1 MRIQVSLFTVLAV
14 FVVLQG
20 ATILLTL
27 FLASRGTGL
36 VLDLFQELD
45 EKLAG
50 AIQKVLESGGLEG
63 VQPVNPLQQAIAQ
76 MLIEIAGHAPVSINQ
91 LPVRPEQGSE
101 DLAHNRLADALSAA
115 KDHRR
120 ARLVPWPLHHLGKP
134 SEEPAEVRLIALAD
148 IAQQVIPE
156 DRP

>member
-1 MRIQVSLFTVLAV
+1 MQVTLFTVLAV

-50 AIQKVLESGGLEG
+50 AIKNLVETGSLSGIE
-63 VQPVNPLQQAIAQ
+63 QVNPIQQAIAQ
-76 MLIEIAGHAPVSINQ
+76 MLIGKINQ
-91 LPVRPEQGSE
+91 ELPQRNPNGQFQEKLE
-101 DLAHNRLADALSAA
+101 
-115 KDHRR
+115 
-120 ARLVPWPLHHLGKP
+120 
-134 SEEPAEVRLIALAD
+134 
-148 IAQQVIPE
+148 
-156 DRP
+156 

>member
-1 MRIQVSLFTVLAV
+1 MRIQVSLITVLAV

-50 AIQKVLESGGLEG
+50 AIKNLVETGGLSGIE
-63 VQPVNPLQQAIAQ
+63 PVNPLQQAIAQ
-76 MLIEIAGHAPVSINQ
+76 MLIGKINQ
-91 LPVRPEQGSE
+91 ELPQRDPNGQFQPKLE
-101 DLAHNRLADALSAA
+101 
-115 KDHRR
+115 
-120 ARLVPWPLHHLGKP
+120 
-134 SEEPAEVRLIALAD
+134 
-148 IAQQVIPE
+148 
-156 DRP
+156 

>member
-50 AIQKVLESGGLEG
+50 AIQKELESGGLEG

-76 MLIEIAGHAPVSINQ
+76 MLIGKMQAELPERAPNGQ
-91 LPVRPEQGSE
+91 FQEKLQ
-101 DLAHNRLADALSAA
+101 
-115 KDHRR
+115 
-120 ARLVPWPLHHLGKP
+120 
-134 SEEPAEVRLIALAD
+134 
-148 IAQQVIPE
+148 
-156 DRP
+156 

>member
-1 MRIQVSLFTVLAV
+1 MQVTLFTVLAV

-50 AIQKVLESGGLEG
+50 AIKNVVESGGLAGIE
-63 VQPVNPLQQAIAQ
+63 PVNPLQQAIAQ
-76 MLIEIAGHAPVSINQ
+76 MLIGKMNQ
-91 LPVRPEQGSE
+91 ELPQRNPNGQFQEKVE
-101 DLAHNRLADALSAA
+101 
-115 KDHRR
+115 
-120 ARLVPWPLHHLGKP
+120 
-134 SEEPAEVRLIALAD
+134 
-148 IAQQVIPE
+148 
-156 DRP
+156 

>member
-50 AIQKVLESGGLEG
+50 AIKGIVETGALGGIE
-63 VQPVNPLQQAIAQ
+63 PVNPLQQAIAQ
-76 MLIEIAGHAPVSINQ
+76 MLIGKMQAE
-91 LPVRPEQGSE
+91 LPQRDPNGRFQENVE
-101 DLAHNRLADALSAA
+101 
-115 KDHRR
+115 
-120 ARLVPWPLHHLGKP
+120 
-134 SEEPAEVRLIALAD
+134 
-148 IAQQVIPE
+148 
-156 DRP
+156 

>member
-36 VLDLFQELD
+36 VLELFQELD

-50 AIQKVLESGGLEG
+50 AIKNVVESAGLTGIE
-63 VQPVNPLQQAIAQ
+63 PVNPLQQAIAQ
-76 MLIEIAGHAPVSINQ
+76 MLIGKINQ
-91 LPVRPEQGSE
+91 ELPQRDPNGQFREKLE
-101 DLAHNRLADALSAA
+101 
-115 KDHRR
+115 
-120 ARLVPWPLHHLGKP
+120 
-134 SEEPAEVRLIALAD
+134 
-148 IAQQVIPE
+148 
-156 DRP
+156 

>member
-1 MRIQVSLFTVLAV
+1 MQVSLFTVLAV

-50 AIQKVLESGGLEG
+50 AIKNLVETGSLPGIEQ
-63 VQPVNPLQQAIAQ
+63 VNPIQQAIAQ
-76 MLIEIAGHAPVSINQ
+76 MLIGKINQ
-91 LPVRPEQGSE
+91 ELPQRNPNGQFQEKLE
-101 DLAHNRLADALSAA
+101 
-115 KDHRR
+115 
-120 ARLVPWPLHHLGKP
+120 
-134 SEEPAEVRLIALAD
+134 
-148 IAQQVIPE
+148 
-156 DRP
+156 

>member
-1 MRIQVSLFTVLAV
+1 MQVSLFTVLAV

-50 AIQKVLESGGLEG
+50 AIKNVVESGSLAGIE
-63 VQPVNPLQQAIAQ
+63 PVNPLQQAIAQ
-76 MLIEIAGHAPVSINQ
+76 MLIGKINQ
-91 LPVRPEQGSE
+91 ELPQRNPNGQFQEKLE
-101 DLAHNRLADALSAA
+101 
-115 KDHRR
+115 
-120 ARLVPWPLHHLGKP
+120 
-134 SEEPAEVRLIALAD
+134 
-148 IAQQVIPE
+148 
-156 DRP
+156 